1 MCLDFGCQVRKVL
14 SSKPQTCA
22 FVGTRCVPAMT
33 LRGVWP
39 LMASTANGGTVSAEA
54 YLQALAPIIGAVS
67 EQASGAIQPAAD
79 LVVASLRANG
89 VIQAFGSGHSEALAM
104 EIAGRAGGLIA
115 TNRIALRDLVLLG
128 GEPREVLSSGILERD
143 PSVSRRLYDL
153 VEPDPADLFV
163 IASNSGVN
171 GSIVELATV
180 VKEHGHPL
188 IAITSRQHT
197 SGVESRHPS
206 GKKLIDFADVVLDN
220 HAPYGDSVLEL
231 PGGGKVCA
239 VSSITAALI
248 AQMLVAEV
256 LRRLTE
262 AGETPPVY
270 LSANIPGGDD
280 HNHALEARYAGRIRR
295 TA

>member
-1 MCLDFGCQVRKVL
+1 
-14 SSKPQTCA
+14 
-22 FVGTRCVPAMT
+22 
-33 LRGVWP
+33 
-39 LMASTANGGTVSAEA
+39 MASTANGGTVSAEA
-54 YLQALAPIIGAVS
+54 YLQALTPIIGAVS
-67 EQASGAIQPAAD
+67 EQASGPIQTAAD

-128 GEPREVLSSGILERD
+128 GEPRELLSSGMLERD

-153 VEPDPADLFV
+153 VKPDPVDLFV

-188 IAITSRQHT
+188 IAITSLQHT

-220 HAPYGDSVLEL
+220 HAPYGDSVLDL

-280 HNHALEARYAGRIRR
+280 HNHSLEAQYAGRIRR

>member
-1 MCLDFGCQVRKVL
+1 
-14 SSKPQTCA
+14 
-22 FVGTRCVPAMT
+22 
-33 LRGVWP
+33 
-39 LMASTANGGTVSAEA
+39 MASTADGSRHAANGDEGGLSA
-54 YLQALAPIIGAVS
+54 QAFVHALTPIMAAVT
-67 EQASGAIQPAAD
+67 EQIDGPIQQAAE
-79 LVVASLRANG
+79 LFTTSLRANG

-128 GEPREVLSSGILERD
+128 GEPPELLRSAELERD
-143 PSVSRRLYDL
+143 PQYSRKLYELSAAQSGD
-153 VEPDPADLFV
+153 VFV

-171 GSIVELATV
+171 GSIVELASV
-180 VKEHGHPL
+180 VKEQGHPL
-188 IAITSRQHT
+188 IAITSLQHT
-197 SGVESRHPS
+197 SGVDSRHPS

-220 HAPYGDSVLEL
+220 HAPYGDSVLDL
-231 PGGGKVCA
+231 PDGGKVCA

-262 AGETPPVY
+262 AGEKPPVY

-280 HNHALEARYAGRIRR
+280 HNHALEAQYAGRIRR

>member
-1 MCLDFGCQVRKVL
+1 
-14 SSKPQTCA
+14 
-22 FVGTRCVPAMT
+22 
-33 LRGVWP
+33 
-39 LMASTANGGTVSAEA
+39 MASTADGSNQAANGDGSAVSAQA
-54 YLQALAPIIGAVS
+54 YVHALTPIMAAVT
-67 EQASGAIQPAAD
+67 EQIDGPIQKAAD
-79 LVVASLRANG
+79 LVTESLRANG

-128 GEPREVLSSGILERD
+128 GESPELLRGGELERD
-143 PSVSRRLYDL
+143 PSYSRKLYEL
-153 VEPDPADLFV
+153 SAARPGDLFV

-180 VKEHGHPL
+180 VKEKGHPL
-188 IAITSRQHT
+188 IAITSLQHT
-197 SGVESRHPS
+197 GGVDSRHPS

-220 HAPYGDSVLEL
+220 HAPYGDSVLDL
-231 PGGGKVCA
+231 PDGGGKVCA

-256 LRRLTE
+256 LRRMTD

-270 LSANIPGGDD
+270 LSANIPGGDE

>member
-1 MCLDFGCQVRKVL
+1 MSAQSYVHALTPV
-14 SSKPQTCA
+14 
-22 FVGTRCVPAMT
+22 
-33 LRGVWP
+33 
-39 LMASTANGGTVSAEA
+39 MAAVTEQIDG
-54 YLQALAPIIGAVS
+54 PI
-67 EQASGAIQPAAD
+67 QQAAD
-79 LVVASLRANG
+79 LMTEALRADG

-128 GEPREVLSSGILERD
+128 GEPLELLRGGELERD
-143 PSVSRRLYDL
+143 PSIARRLYDL
-153 VEPDPADLFV
+153 AEPHPTDLFV

-171 GSIVELATV
+171 GSIVEFATV
-180 VKEHGHPL
+180 VKEKGHPL
-188 IAITSRQHT
+188 IAITSLQHT
-197 SGVESRHPS
+197 GGMDSRHPS

-220 HAPYGDSVLEL
+220 HAPYGDSVLDL
-231 PGGGKVCA
+231 PAGGGKVCA

-256 LRRLTE
+256 LRRLTD

-280 HNHALEARYAGRIRR
+280 HNHALEAQYAGRIRR

>member
-1 MCLDFGCQVRKVL
+1 
-14 SSKPQTCA
+14 
-22 FVGTRCVPAMT
+22 
-33 LRGVWP
+33 
-39 LMASTANGGTVSAEA
+39 MASTANGGTVSAEA
-54 YLQALAPIIGAVS
+54 YLQALTPIIGAVS
-67 EQASGAIQPAAD
+67 EQESGPIQTAAD

-128 GEPREVLSSGILERD
+128 GEPRELLSSGMLERD

-153 VEPDPADLFV
+153 VKPDPVDLFV

-188 IAITSRQHT
+188 IAITSLQHT

-220 HAPYGDSVLEL
+220 HAPYGDSVLDL

-280 HNHALEARYAGRIRR
+280 HNHSLEAQYAGRIRR

>member
-1 MCLDFGCQVRKVL
+1 M
-14 SSKPQTCA
+14 A
-22 FVGTRCVPAMT
+22 GTAKA
-33 LRGVWP
+33 G
-39 LMASTANGGTVSAEA
+39 AVSAQG
-54 YLQALAPIIGAVS
+54 YLEALAPILTAVS
-67 EQASGAIQPAAD
+67 EQVPGPIQAAAD
-79 LVVASLRANG
+79 LVTASLRADG

-104 EIAGRAGGLIA
+104 EIAGRAGGLVP

-128 GEPREVLSSGILERD
+128 GEPPELLSSGILERD
-143 PSVSRRLYDL
+143 PSVSRRLYEL
-153 VEPDPADLFV
+153 VGPAPADLFV

-171 GSIVELATV
+171 GSIVEMAEV
-180 VKEHGHPL
+180 VKENGHPL
-188 IAITSRQHT
+188 IAITSLQHT

-206 GKKLIDFADVVLDN
+206 GKKLIDLADVVLDN
-220 HAPYGDSVLEL
+220 HAPYGDSVLDL

-239 VSSITAALI
+239 VSSITAALL
-248 AQMLVAEV
+248 AQLLVAEV
-256 LRRLTE
+256 VRRLTD

>member
-1 MCLDFGCQVRKVL
+1 
-14 SSKPQTCA
+14 
-22 FVGTRCVPAMT
+22 
-33 LRGVWP
+33 
-39 LMASTANGGTVSAEA
+39 MASTADGSRHA
-54 YLQALAPIIGAVS
+54 
-67 EQASGAIQPAAD
+67 ASGDDSGLSAQAFVHALTPIMAAVTEQIDGPIQQAAE
-79 LVVASLRANG
+79 LFTTSLRANG

-128 GEPREVLSSGILERD
+128 GESPELLRSAELERD
-143 PSVSRRLYDL
+143 PQYSRKLYELSASQPGD
-153 VEPDPADLFV
+153 VFV

-171 GSIVELATV
+171 GSIVELASV
-180 VKEHGHPL
+180 VKEQGHPL
-188 IAITSRQHT
+188 IAITSLQHT
-197 SGVESRHPS
+197 SGVDSRHPS

-220 HAPYGDSVLEL
+220 HAPYGDSVLDL
-231 PGGGKVCA
+231 PDGGKVCA

-262 AGETPPVY
+262 AGEKPPVY

-280 HNHALEARYAGRIRR
+280 HNHALEAQYAGRIRR

>member
-1 MCLDFGCQVRKVL
+1 
-14 SSKPQTCA
+14 
-22 FVGTRCVPAMT
+22 
-33 LRGVWP
+33 
-39 LMASTANGGTVSAEA
+39 MASSTTGESTTGGVSAQA
-54 YLQALAPIIGAVS
+54 YVQTLMPILSAVT
-67 EQASGAIQPAAD
+67 EQIDGPVQQAAD
-79 LVVASLRANG
+79 LMVASLRANG

-115 TNRIALRDLVLLG
+115 SNRIALRDLVLLG
-128 GEPREVLSSGILERD
+128 GEPPELLRSAELERD
-143 PSVSRRLYDL
+143 PQYSRKLYEL
-153 VEPDPADLFV
+153 SAAREGDLFI

-171 GSIVELATV
+171 GSIVELASV
-180 VKEHGHPL
+180 VKEKGHPL
-188 IAITSRQHT
+188 IAITSLQHT
-197 SGVESRHPS
+197 GGMESRHPS

-220 HAPYGDSVLEL
+220 LAPYGDSVLDL

-256 LRRLTE
+256 LRRMTE

-270 LSANIPGGDD
+270 LSANIPGGDE
-280 HNHALEARYAGRIRR
+280 HNHALEALYAGRIRR

>member
-1 MCLDFGCQVRKVL
+1 
-14 SSKPQTCA
+14 
-22 FVGTRCVPAMT
+22 
-33 LRGVWP
+33 
-39 LMASTANGGTVSAEA
+39 MASSNPGET
-54 YLQALAPIIGAVS
+54 GAVS
-67 EQASGAIQPAAD
+67 AQDYVHALTPIMTAVTEQIDGPIRQAAD
-79 LVVASLRANG
+79 LMAKALRANG

-128 GEPREVLSSGILERD
+128 GESIEVLRGGELERD
-143 PSVSRRLYDL
+143 PSIARRLYDL
-153 VEPDPADLFV
+153 AEPHPEDLFV

-171 GSIVELATV
+171 GSIVEFATV
-180 VKEHGHPL
+180 VKEKGHPL
-188 IAITSRQHT
+188 IAITSLQHT
-197 SGVESRHPS
+197 GGMDSRHPS

-220 HAPYGDSVLEL
+220 HAPFGDSVLDL
-231 PGGGKVCA
+231 PNGGGKVCA

-256 LRRLTE
+256 LRRLAD
-262 AGETPPVY
+262 AGEAPPVY
-270 LSANIPGGDD
+270 LSANIPGGDE

>member
-1 MCLDFGCQVRKVL
+1 
-14 SSKPQTCA
+14 
-22 FVGTRCVPAMT
+22 
-33 LRGVWP
+33 
-39 LMASTANGGTVSAEA
+39 MAAVTEQIDG
-54 YLQALAPIIGAVS
+54 PI
-67 EQASGAIQPAAD
+67 QQAAD
-79 LVVASLRANG
+79 LITAALRADG

-128 GEPREVLSSGILERD
+128 GEPIELLRGGELERD
-143 PSVSRRLYDL
+143 PSIARRLYDL
-153 VEPDPADLFV
+153 AEPHPTDLFV

-171 GSIVELATV
+171 GSIVEFATV
-180 VKEHGHPL
+180 VKEKGHPL
-188 IAITSRQHT
+188 IAITSLQHT
-197 SGVESRHPS
+197 GGMDSRHPS
-206 GKKLIDFADVVLDN
+206 GKKLIDVADVVLDN
-220 HAPYGDSVLEL
+220 HAPYGDSVLDL
-231 PGGGKVCA
+231 PAGGGKVCA

-256 LRRLTE
+256 LRRLTD

-280 HNHALEARYAGRIRR
+280 HNHALEAQYAGRIRR

>member
-1 MCLDFGCQVRKVL
+1 
-14 SSKPQTCA
+14 
-22 FVGTRCVPAMT
+22 
-33 LRGVWP
+33 
-39 LMASTANGGTVSAEA
+39 MASTANGSTVSAEA
-54 YLQALAPIIGAVS
+54 YLQALTPIIGAVS
-67 EQASGAIQPAAD
+67 EQASGPIQPAAD

-128 GEPREVLSSGILERD
+128 GEPREVLSSGSLERD

-153 VEPDPADLFV
+153 VKPDPADLFV

-188 IAITSRQHT
+188 IAITSLQHT

-231 PGGGKVCA
+231 PGGAKVCA

>member
-1 MCLDFGCQVRKVL
+1 
-14 SSKPQTCA
+14 
-22 FVGTRCVPAMT
+22 
-33 LRGVWP
+33 
-39 LMASTANGGTVSAEA
+39 MAGSHMGETGSTGGVSAQA
-54 YLQALAPIIGAVS
+54 YVQTLMPVLAAVTAEIDGPI
-67 EQASGAIQPAAD
+67 QDAAD
-79 LVVASLRANG
+79 LMTTSLRADG

-128 GEPREVLSSGILERD
+128 GEPPELLRSAELERN
-143 PSVSRRLYDL
+143 PEYSRKLYDL
-153 VEPDPADLFV
+153 SAARSGDVFV

-171 GSIVELATV
+171 GSIVELASV
-180 VKEHGHPL
+180 VKEKGHPL
-188 IAITSRQHT
+188 IAITSLQHT
-197 SGVESRHPS
+197 GGMDSRHPS

-220 HAPYGDSVLEL
+220 QAPYGDSVLDL
-231 PGGGKVCA
+231 PGGAGKVCA

-256 LRRLTE
+256 LRRMTE

-270 LSANIPGGDD
+270 LSANIPGGDE

>member
-1 MCLDFGCQVRKVL
+1 
-14 SSKPQTCA
+14 
-22 FVGTRCVPAMT
+22 
-33 LRGVWP
+33 
-39 LMASTANGGTVSAEA
+39 MASTADGGTSVNGADPGVSAQSFVHK
-54 YLQALAPIIGAVS
+54 LTPIMAAVT
-67 EQASGAIQPAAD
+67 EQIDGPIQQAAD
-79 LVVASLRANG
+79 LVTASLRAGG

-128 GEPREVLSSGILERD
+128 GEPRELLGSGELERD
-143 PSVSRRLYDL
+143 PSVSRRLYEL
-153 VEPDPADLFV
+153 AAPQPSDLFV

-180 VKEHGHPL
+180 VKEKGHPL
-188 IAITSRQHT
+188 IAITSLQHT
-197 SGVESRHPS
+197 SGVDSRHPS

-220 HAPYGDSVLEL
+220 HAPYGDSVLDL

>member
-1 MCLDFGCQVRKVL
+1 
-14 SSKPQTCA
+14 
-22 FVGTRCVPAMT
+22 
-33 LRGVWP
+33 
-39 LMASTANGGTVSAEA
+39 MASTADGSTSVNGANPGVSAQSYVHELMPILA
-54 YLQALAPIIGAVS
+54 AVTAQADGPI
-67 EQASGAIQPAAD
+67 QDAAD
-79 LVVASLRANG
+79 LITASLRANG

-128 GEPREVLSSGILERD
+128 DEPKELLGSAELERD
-143 PSVSRRLYDL
+143 PSYSRKLYDL
-153 VEPDPADLFV
+153 SAARPGDLFV

-180 VKEHGHPL
+180 VKEKGHPL
-188 IAITSRQHT
+188 IAITSLQHT

-220 HAPYGDSVLEL
+220 HSPYGDSVLDL
-231 PGGGKVCA
+231 PDGGKVCA

-248 AQMLVAEV
+248 AQMMVAEV
-256 LRRLTE
+256 LRRFGE
-262 AGETPPVY
+262 AGQTPPVY

-280 HNHALEARYAGRIRR
+280 HNHALEAQYAGRIRR

>member
-1 MCLDFGCQVRKVL
+1 
-14 SSKPQTCA
+14 
-22 FVGTRCVPAMT
+22 
-33 LRGVWP
+33 
-39 LMASTANGGTVSAEA
+39 MASTADGSRHA
-54 YLQALAPIIGAVS
+54 
-67 EQASGAIQPAAD
+67 ASGDDSGLSAQAFVHALTPIMAAVTEQIDGPIQQAAE
-79 LVVASLRANG
+79 LFTTSLRANG

-128 GEPREVLSSGILERD
+128 GESPELLRSAELERD
-143 PSVSRRLYDL
+143 PQYSRKLYELSAAQPGD
-153 VEPDPADLFV
+153 VFV

-171 GSIVELATV
+171 GSIVELASV
-180 VKEHGHPL
+180 VKEQGHPL
-188 IAITSRQHT
+188 IAITSLQHT
-197 SGVESRHPS
+197 SGVDSRHPS

-220 HAPYGDSVLEL
+220 HAPYGDSVLDL
-231 PGGGKVCA
+231 PDGGKVCA

-262 AGETPPVY
+262 AGEKPPVY

-280 HNHALEARYAGRIRR
+280 HNHALEAQYAGRIRR

>member
-1 MCLDFGCQVRKVL
+1 
-14 SSKPQTCA
+14 
-22 FVGTRCVPAMT
+22 
-33 LRGVWP
+33 
-39 LMASTANGGTVSAEA
+39 MASTTDGSTGAHAGSGTDTGGVSAQS
-54 YLQALAPIIGAVS
+54 YVHTLTPILAAVTEQIDGPI
-67 EQASGAIQPAAD
+67 QDAAD
-79 LVVASLRANG
+79 LFVTSLRNDG

-115 TNRIALRDLVLLG
+115 TNRLALRDLVLLG
-128 GEPREVLSSGILERD
+128 GEPIELLRGGELERD
-143 PSVSRRLYDL
+143 PSISRRLYEL
-153 VEPDPADLFV
+153 SAAQKNDLFV

-171 GSIVELATV
+171 GSIVELASV
-180 VKEHGHPL
+180 VKENGHPL
-188 IAITSRQHT
+188 IAITSLQHT
-197 SGVESRHPS
+197 AGVDSRHPS

-231 PGGGKVCA
+231 PGFGKVCA

-256 LRRLTE
+256 LRRLAE
-262 AGETPPVY
+262 AGVTPPVY

-280 HNHALEARYAGRIRR
+280 HNHALEAKYAGRIRR

>member
-1 MCLDFGCQVRKVL
+1 MG
-14 SSKPQTCA
+14 SSKH
-22 FVGTRCVPAMT
+22 
-33 LRGVWP
+33 
-39 LMASTANGGTVSAEA
+39 GGLGQSGGGVSAQA
-54 YLQALAPIIGAVS
+54 YVHTLTPILAAVTDQIDGPI
-67 EQASGAIQPAAD
+67 QQAAD
-79 LVVASLRANG
+79 LMTTALRADG

-128 GEPREVLSSGILERD
+128 GEPPELLRSAELERD
-143 PSVSRRLYDL
+143 PSYSRKLYEL
-153 VEPDPADLFV
+153 SAARRGDLFV

-171 GSIVELATV
+171 GSIVELASV
-180 VKEHGHPL
+180 VKERGHPL
-188 IAITSRQHT
+188 IAITSLQHT
-197 SGVESRHPS
+197 GGTDSRHPS

-220 HAPYGDSVLEL
+220 HAPYGDSVLDL
-231 PGGGKVCA
+231 PDGGGKVCA

-256 LRRLTE
+256 LRRMTD

-270 LSANIPGGDD
+270 LSANIPGGDE

>member
-1 MCLDFGCQVRKVL
+1 
-14 SSKPQTCA
+14 
-22 FVGTRCVPAMT
+22 
-33 LRGVWP
+33 
-39 LMASTANGGTVSAEA
+39 MASSNEGGPAETGGVSAQA
-54 YLQALAPIIGAVS
+54 YVRALMPIMTAVT
-67 EQASGAIQPAAD
+67 EQIDGPIQQAAD
-79 LVVASLRANG
+79 LVTEALRADG

-128 GEPREVLSSGILERD
+128 GEPIELLRGGELERD
-143 PSVSRRLYDL
+143 PSIARRLYDL
-153 VEPDPADLFV
+153 AEPHPSDLFV

-171 GSIVELATV
+171 GSIVEFATV
-180 VKEHGHPL
+180 VKEKGHPL
-188 IAITSRQHT
+188 IAITSLQHT
-197 SGVESRHPS
+197 GGMDSRHPS

-220 HAPYGDSVLEL
+220 HAPFGDSVLDL

-262 AGETPPVY
+262 AGETAPVY

-280 HNHALEARYAGRIRR
+280 HNHALEAQYAGRIRR

>member
-1 MCLDFGCQVRKVL
+1 MA
-14 SSKPQTCA
+14 SSKH
-22 FVGTRCVPAMT
+22 
-33 LRGVWP
+33 
-39 LMASTANGGTVSAEA
+39 GGSGETSGVSAQS
-54 YLQALAPIIGAVS
+54 YVHTLTPILAAVT
-67 EQASGAIQPAAD
+67 ELIDGPIQPAAD
-79 LVVASLRANG
+79 LMTASLRANG

-128 GEPREVLSSGILERD
+128 GEPPELLRSAELERD
-143 PSVSRRLYDL
+143 PKYSRKLYEL
-153 VEPDPADLFV
+153 SAARPGDLFV

-171 GSIVELATV
+171 GSIVELASV

-188 IAITSRQHT
+188 IAITSLQHT
-197 SGVESRHPS
+197 SGMDSRHPS

-220 HAPYGDSVLEL
+220 QAPYGDSVLDL
-231 PGGGKVCA
+231 PDGGGKVCA

-256 LRRLTE
+256 LRRMTE

-270 LSANIPGGDD
+270 LSANIPGGDE
-280 HNHALEARYAGRIRR
+280 HNHALEERYAGRIRR